1 MARRKSGTGTV
12 RHRRDGRWEGR
23 VVVGYDDRGLPVT
36 KNVLGKSKR
45 ECEAKLK
52 SLRAQLTPPKPDK
65 LRADMP
71 FGDWLDRWYQ
81 EQVKP
86 RLRPKSRE
94 DYENEIYNH
103 IVPRIGKVPLNKISV
118 EVLQQ
123 FYTELKQN
131 GRLTRRDIYGPGV
144 SDRLVEG
151 CHFRIRSALA
161 EAVEERLIPRNP
173 AEECKLPQS
182 ARREKQVL
190 TREELQ
196 RFLTQ
201 AQEEGYYELVLLEL
215 ATGLRRGEILALKWS
230 DLNPKTGEL
239 RVERQVYRTGG
250 KLTVAPPKTKTSA
263 RSLLIPKAMLD
274 VLNDMHTHTASEW
287 IFPSPVKPDS
297 PLDPASVRKR
307 IQTILDHAGCRKLRF
322 HDLRHTFATLSL
334 EAGMDV
340 KTLSAII
347 GHNSVS
353 TTLNVYTHVTDTMR
367 AQAAAAID
375 RAITGS
381 SAPTPA
387 PEPEKPSAPFHPYKG
402 LRRRAG
408 TGCITRVSENRYE
421 GKYTPRLPNG
431 TRYIK
436 TIYAAS
442 REECEA
448 KLAAL
453 IAQVK
458 PEVERMKRE
467 MREGNETSKTVTL

>member
-23 VVVGYDDRGLPVT
+23 IVVGYDDRGLPIT

-45 ECEAKLK
+45 ECESKLK
-52 SLRAQLTPPKPDK
+52 ELRTQLEPPKPDK
-65 LRADMP
+65 LRPDMP
-71 FGDWLDRWYQ
+71 FGDWLDLWYQ
-81 EQVKP
+81 ELVKS

-103 IVPRIGKVPLNKISV
+103 IIPRIGKVPLNKITM
-118 EVLQQ
+118 EVLQK
-123 FYTELKQN
+123 FYTDLKQN
-131 GRLTRRDIYGPGV
+131 GRLLRRDIYGPGV

-151 CHFRIRSALA
+151 CHLRIRSALA

-182 ARREKQVL
+182 VRREKQVL

-215 ATGLRRGEILALKWS
+215 ATGLRRGEILALKWL

-239 RVERQVYRTGG
+239 KVERQVYRTGG
-250 KLTVAPPKTKTSA
+250 KLTVALPKTKTSA
-263 RSLLIPKAMLD
+263 RSLLIPKTLLD
-274 VLNDMHTHTASEW
+274 ILIEMRSRSASEW
-287 IFPSPVKPDS
+287 MFPSPVKPDS

-381 SAPTPA
+381 TAPMPA
-387 PEPEKPSAPFHPYKG
+387 PEPEKPSEPFQPYKG

-408 TGCITRVSENRYE
+408 TGCITRVSENCYE

-431 TRYIK
+431 TRLIK
-436 TIYAAS
+436 SVYAPTYA
-442 REECEA
+442 ECEA

-467 MREGNETSKTVTL
+467 MRKGMGTSKTVTL